1 MVQKVYPT
9 TLITVISYVLSGI
22 ICILFGFIFKNS
34 FIAVFVP
41 SCILTIRGMLAC
53 VLQEKRK
60 VVFAVIEGAALF
72 SVIRFLPVLF
82 S

>member
-1 MVQKVYPT
+1 MVRKEYST
-9 TLITVISYVLSGI
+9 TLITLIAYVLSGI

-41 SCILTIRGMLAC
+41 SCILTIRGILAC
-53 VLQEKRK
+53 ILREKRR
-60 VVFAVIEGAALF
+60 VVFAITEGTALF
-72 SVIRFLPVLF
+72 FVIRFLPVLF